1 MDGDIE
7 LAPTLSNIHHAPTP
21 SQSFSAL
28 SVHETLDRLHTSPT
42 HGLSPSDARSR
53 LSLHGPNEFE
63 EEEKDPL
70 WKKFLGGFTEQPLIL
85 LLMASS
91 GVSLVVGNVD
101 DAVSIVVAVMIV
113 TTVGFVQEQ
122 RSEKSLESLSKLVP
136 HYAQL
141 IRSTDSEGLA
151 GPAPTTV
158 SASTLVPGDLVTFST
173 GDRIPAD
180 VRLLE
185 AVHLEI
191 DESNLTGENEPCL
204 KSTPEVRSHN
214 HHEDPNHGPAITERK
229 NIAFM
234 GTLVRNGHGRGVV
247 VGTGKETEIGAVF
260 SMISTTQKPKTP
272 LQNNMDALGSQ
283 LSYLSFLLIG
293 LILLLGLLQG
303 RPWLDMFTIGVSL
316 AVAAIPEGLP
326 LVVTV
331 TLALGV
337 LRMAEKKAIVRKL
350 VSVETL
356 GSVNVVCSD
365 KTGTLTENHMTVT
378 KLWTVDPANLSPVQV
393 KEENG
398 AAAGVAVKNLLRVG
412 SLCNNAHT
420 ADLGHFVGQA
430 TDVALLEVLAKY
442 GMEDPRSLVK
452 RVHETPFN
460 SERKWMSVAVKAG
473 DEKTVTVC
481 VKGALE
487 AILGRSEGWMNKDG
501 RIEKITEPVKKQ
513 IVSVSHGMAEEGL
526 RVLAMASRT
535 SNSERAADEG
545 ELTGLCFAGLVGMYD
560 PPRRDIERSI
570 SKLLKGGVKVIMIT
584 GDSETTA
591 VSIAKRLGMQI
602 GSDHVNEKGQHES
615 VLRGSDIE
623 KMSERELEEVMGR
636 VVVCARTTP
645 RHKMKII
652 RALQSRGDIVA
663 MTGDGVNDAPALK
676 LANIGISMG
685 KSGTDVAK
693 EAADMVLTDD
703 SFETILGAIEEGKG
717 IFSNIQNFITFQ
729 LSTSIAALSLVA
741 LATLFG
747 LPNPLNAMQIL
758 WINILMDGPP
768 AQSLGVEP
776 VDPDVMNRP
785 PRARDA
791 QIITRKLIGRVLT
804 AAGLMVAGTMAIYVL
819 EMTDGH
825 VTARDTTMTFTCFV
839 LFDMF
844 NALTCRSPTR
854 SVRQFGLTSNKA
866 FNFAVVASLL
876 GQLAVVYVPFFQ
888 RIFQTEALG
897 LSDLGLLVVI
907 ASSVLWVDEIRKW
920 MGRRDAAM
928 SSGNGYS
935 DEV

>member
-7 LAPTLSNIHHAPTP
+7 LAPTISSHHPPTP
-21 SQSFSAL
+21 SQSFSTL
-28 SVHETLDRLHTSPT
+28 SIQESLDRLSTSPT

-63 EEEKDPL
+63 EDEKDPL
-70 WKKFLGGFTEQPLIL
+70 WKKFLSGFTEQPLIL

-91 GVSLVVGNVD
+91 AVSLVVGNVD

-136 HYAQL
+136 HYAHL
-141 IRSTDSEGLA
+141 IRSTDTEGLA
-151 GPAPTTV
+151 APTTV

-204 KSTPEVRSHN
+204 KFTPEVRSHN
-214 HHEDPNHGPAITERK
+214 GGGPAITERK

-234 GTLVRNGHGRGVV
+234 GTLVRNGRGRGVV
-247 VGTGKETEIGAVF
+247 VGTGKDTEIGAVF

-283 LSYLSFLLIG
+283 LSYLSFILIG

-337 LRMAEKKAIVRKL
+337 LRMAEKKAIVRRL

-378 KLWTVDPANLSPVQV
+378 KLWTVDPANLSPIEVRDGV
-393 KEENG
+393 P
-398 AAAGVAVKNLLRVG
+398 GVAVKNLLRVG

-420 ADLGHFVGQA
+420 AADGDPGHFVGQA
-430 TDVALLEVLAKY
+430 TDVALLEVLQKY
-442 GMEDPRSLVK
+442 GITEDPRTLVK

-501 RIEKITEPVKKQ
+501 RIEKITEGVKKQ

-526 RVLAMASRT
+526 RVLAMASKT
-535 SNSERAADEG
+535 SNSDKAADEG
-545 ELTGLCFAGLVGMYD
+545 EQLTGLCFAGLVGMYD

-854 SVRQFGLTSNKA
+854 SVSQFGLTSNKA

-897 LSDLGLLVVI
+897 VSDLGLLVVI
-907 ASSVLWVDEIRKW
+907 ASSVLWVDEVRKW

-928 SSGNGYS
+928 RSGNGYS